1 MAKLKR
7 VLAGALSLC
16 MVGSMLTACGDD
28 SSSKSDASSKANSSS
43 AADSKADSSAADSTA
58 DSSTA
63 DSSTAESNP
72 DRKNT
77 AEIHGEPSSE
87 DSKNTVKIYCWNT
100 EFKTRVDKFYPKYT
114 KLKVETGTYKDKDG
128 KELTEVKTIDGKK
141 VEWVVNTND
150 GGVYQ
155 TKLDEALKAQPK
167 SADKV
172 DMFLMEADYAMK
184 YTDGNVALSIQD
196 MGITADDT
204 KEMYQYTLDAAT
216 SSKDGEVKGLSWQ
229 ATPGLLYYNVDK
241 AKEVLGSDDPA
252 EVQKAVADWDK
263 FKETA
268 EKMKAKGYKM
278 LSSFAD
284 TYRVFTSN
292 VSAPWVTDGKLTID
306 PQIDTWIKYTKEW
319 TDAGYINGTDQW
331 QAPWQNDQKADSK
344 VFCFFF
350 PSWGLPNCLAS
361 NSGDAGKGKWK
372 GCPGPTSWY
381 WGGTWICGAID
392 TDNLDIV
399 TDIMKVMT
407 CDKEC
412 AKDIT
417 KTEND
422 YTNNK
427 AGIKELQESGFTS
440 EFLGGQNHLALM
452 SDNADKISLKGKIS
466 PYDQFCVEGMQGA
479 MGEYF
484 KGETTYEK
492 ALEKFKTDLK
502 KKVGDAV
509 EI

>member
-1 MAKLKR
+1 MEKLKR

-16 MVGSMLTACGDD
+16 MVGSMLTACGDSSSSSSNSKSGS
-28 SSSKSDASSKANSSS
+28 SSSKTDA
-43 AADSKADSSAADSTA
+43 
-58 DSSTA
+58 SSTA
-63 DSSTAESNP
+63 DSSTGDSSTTEESSSKAENP

-77 AEIHGEPSSE
+77 AEIHGKESSQE
-87 DSKNTVKIYCWNT
+87 SKDTVRIYCWNT
-100 EFKTRVDKFYPKYT
+100 EFKLRLDKFYPKYT
-114 KLKVETGTYKDKDG
+114 KLKVETGTYKDEKG
-128 KELTEVKTIDGKK
+128 NELTEIKTIDGKK
-141 VEWVVNTND
+141 VEWVQNTND

-155 TKLDEALKAQPK
+155 TKLDEALKAQPE
-167 SADKV
+167 SDTKV
-172 DMFLMEADYAMK
+172 DIFLMEADYAMK
-184 YTDGNVALSIQD
+184 YTDGGVALSVQD
-196 MGITADDT
+196 LGITDDDT

-229 ATPGLLYYNVDK
+229 ATPGLFYYNADK

-278 LSSFAD
+278 LSSYAD

-292 VSAPWVTDGKLTID
+292 VSAPWVTDKKLSID
-306 PQIDTWIKYTKEW
+306 PQIETWIKYTKEW
-319 TDAGYINGTDQW
+319 SDAGYINGTDQW
-331 QAPWQNDQKADSK
+331 SQAWQNDQKADSK
-344 VFCFFF
+344 VFGFFY

-361 NSGDAGKGKWK
+361 YSGDAGKGKWR
-372 GCPGPTSWY
+372 GCQGPTSWY

-392 TDNLDIV
+392 SDNQDIV
-399 TDIMKVMT
+399 ADIMKVMT

-417 KTEND
+417 TVEQD

-427 AGIKELQESGFTS
+427 AGIKELIDGGYKND
-440 EFLGGQNHLALM
+440 FLGGQNHLALM
-452 SDNADKISLKGKIS
+452 TENAEKISLKGKIS

-484 KGETTYEK
+484 KGEATYEA

-502 KKVGDAV
+502 KKVADIEV
-509 EI
+509 

>member
-28 SSSKSDASSKANSSS
+28 SSSKADASSSKSS
-43 AADSKADSSAADSTA
+43 AADSSTA
-58 DSSTA
+58 NSSTA
-63 DSSTAESNP
+63 DSSTAESSEGGESSAANP
-72 DRKNT
+72 DRKDT
-77 AEIHGEPSSE
+77 SKIHGTDSSQA
-87 DSKNTVKIYCWNT
+87 SKDTVRIYCWNT
-100 EFKTRVDKFYPKYT
+100 EFKLRLDKFYPKYT
-114 KLKVETGTYKDKDG
+114 KLKVETGTYKDEKG
-128 KELTEVKTIDGKK
+128 NELTEIKTIDGKK
-141 VEWVVNTND
+141 VEWIQNTND
-150 GGVYQ
+150 GNVYQ
-155 TKLDEALKAQPK
+155 TKLDEALKAQPT
-167 SADKV
+167 SDNKV
-172 DMFLMEADYAMK
+172 DLFLMEADYAMK
-184 YTDGNVALSIQD
+184 YTNGNVALSVQD
-196 MGITADDT
+196 LGITSDDT

-216 SSKDGEVKGLSWQ
+216 SSVDNEVKGLSWQ

-241 AKEVLGSDDPA
+241 AKEVLGSDAPA

-292 VSAPWVTDGKLTID
+292 VSAPWVTDKKLTID
-306 PQIDTWIKYTKEW
+306 PQIETWIKYTKEW

-331 QAPWQNDQKADSK
+331 QAPWQNDQKPDSK

-350 PSWGLPNCLAS
+350 PSWGLPNCLQS

-372 GCPGPTSWY
+372 GTQGPTSWY

-392 TDNLDIV
+392 SDNQDIV
-399 TDIMKVMT
+399 ADIMKVMT
-407 CDKEC
+407 CNKEC

-427 AGIKELQESGFTS
+427 AGIKELQDEGFKS

-452 SDNADKISLKGKIS
+452 SENADKISLKGKIS
-466 PYDQFCVEGMQGA
+466 AYDQGCVEKMQGD
-479 MGEYF
+479 MGAYF

-492 ALEKFKTDLK
+492 ALEQFKTDIK
-502 KKVGDAV
+502 KLYADLEV
-509 EI
+509 